1 VRVMRVLRKIVFR
14 PTQAPDNSAHM
25 VPVIIPEGEHVLFLG
40 AVDNMNGMVVI
51 STWDGNVLWP
61 VNLKDLG
68 EIDEHLPPRQGPD
81 PIS

>member
-1 VRVMRVLRKIVFR
+1 MRALRKIVVK
-14 PTQAPDNSAHM
+14 PAQMPGKSAYM
-25 VPVIIPEGEHVLFLG
+25 APVIIAADEHVLLMG
-40 AVDNMNGMVVI
+40 HIDNMTGTVAV

-61 VNLKDLG
+61 VNLHDLG